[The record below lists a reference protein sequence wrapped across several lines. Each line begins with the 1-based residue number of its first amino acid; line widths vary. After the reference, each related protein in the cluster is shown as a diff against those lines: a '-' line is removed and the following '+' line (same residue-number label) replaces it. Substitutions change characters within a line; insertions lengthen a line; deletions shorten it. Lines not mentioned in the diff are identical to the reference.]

1 VYGAHYHH
9 DALGYVDI
17 ARERRSAQAHVAAA
31 AAKVKADEG
40 TPKAPEWL
48 ARATPIP
55 VANPMRAN
63 QSAIAAAMAQA
74 KERRLR
80 AAQEAQQQQQ
90 QQQRPGRKEK
100 RRGAKPVAASAGPI
114 AQPVAVSRA
123 LIPGAAL
130 AAVNQS
136 SEFTSGVDR
145 AIAELRR
152 AGKSVRIR
160 EEGVR
165 QPGVVSQPPAPLRQR
180 PQPPHPLP
188 SAASAARYAAYDDQN
203 RSPKADPVA
212 ELTRRNRE
220 RAMAHEA
227 ARAAKQHDVRKAAQ
241 SHAPSW
247 WPRSV
252 EVGEPRPRPPS
263 PATVSAA
270 NARLTELKAKLE
282 GGEEL
287 TDVEMSDAAAIM
299 ELRKIW
305 AERAVEAEAAKE
317 AARAVG
323 APPSHPRTV
332 RANIQRGGMD
342 AAEAMTWLQP

>member
-1 VYGAHYHH
+1 
-9 DALGYVDI
+9 
-17 ARERRSAQAHVAAA
+17 
-31 AAKVKADEG
+31 
-40 TPKAPEWL
+40 
-48 ARATPIP
+48 
-55 VANPMRAN
+55 
-63 QSAIAAAMAQA
+63 
-74 KERRLR
+74 
-80 AAQEAQQQQQ
+80 
-90 QQQRPGRKEK
+90 
-100 RRGAKPVAASAGPI
+100 
-114 AQPVAVSRA
+114 
-123 LIPGAAL
+123 
-130 AAVNQS
+130 
-136 SEFTSGVDR
+136 
-145 AIAELRR
+145 
-152 AGKSVRIR
+152 
-160 EEGVR
+160 
-165 QPGVVSQPPAPLRQR
+165 
-180 PQPPHPLP
+180 
-188 SAASAARYAAYDDQN
+188 
-203 RSPKADPVA
+203 
-212 ELTRRNRE
+212 
-220 RAMAHEA
+220 MAHEA

-241 SHAPSW
+241 SRAPSW